1 MLSKMARVVL
11 AVPVSIVA
19 SELAFSTGRCI
30 LDPFRSSL
38 SPLMIQNLVCAQNW
52 LQAHVPI
59 SFCKS
64 KDKME
69 ALEDEFHDLANV
81 FNFQTSCLLNVIK
94 CVIYLSK
101 ILYIASIFS
110 FLVLNQAITTTSS
123 SSCLSKGGT
132 CTTVSIDE

>member
-1 MLSKMARVVL
+1 
-11 AVPVSIVA
+11 
-19 SELAFSTGRCI
+19 
-30 LDPFRSSL
+30 
-38 SPLMIQNLVCAQNW
+38 
-52 LQAHVPI
+52 
-59 SFCKS
+59 
-64 KDKME
+64 ME